1 MARRRQRAAQV
12 AVPSPPPGDY
22 HVHTRFS
29 DGEGEPA
36 QCVERAL
43 ALGLPEIGISD
54 HLTPSVVGGEG
65 DWSIGHECLGE
76 YVGAVRDAGARYPE
90 ITVLLGVEADYVP
103 GAEDELAGLLG
114 AYPFDYVIGGLHYVD
129 GFSFDDPPNRND
141 RRWDDAAS
149 LYRRYYHLVSRAAA
163 SGLFDVVAHLDYV
176 MLWGR
181 RTDADISAAEDE
193 ALAALAAHGVAIEVN
208 TTGALEPAGLMHPA
222 PDLLARA
229 CRLGIPLVFGSDAHE
244 VDQVGWQFD
253 AAVALARQAGYRT
266 CLELSSGVQTPLP

>member
-1 MARRRQRAAQV
+1 M
-12 AVPSPPPGDY
+12 PLPGDY

-43 ALGLPEIGISD
+43 ALGLPEIGITD
-54 HLTPSVVGGEG
+54 HLTPSVLGAEG
-65 DWSIGHECLGE
+65 DWSISHERLDE
-76 YVGAVRDAGARYPE
+76 YVRVVRAAAARYPE
-90 ITVLLGVEADYVP
+90 ITVLLGVEVDYVP
-103 GAEDELAGLLG
+103 GTELELAGLLD

-129 GFSFDDPPNRND
+129 GFSFDDPPNRDD

-149 LYRRYYHLVSRAAA
+149 LYARYYELVSSAAV

-193 ALAALAAHGVAIEVN
+193 ALAAMAAHGVAIEVN
-208 TTGALEPAGLMHPA
+208 TTGTLEPAGRMHPA
-222 PDLLARA
+222 PDLLERAR
-229 CRLGIPLVFGSDAHE
+229 RLGIPVVFGSDAHE
-244 VDQVGWQFD
+244 VEQVGWQFA

-266 CLELSSGVQTPLP
+266 SLELSSGAQKPLP

>member
-12 AVPSPPPGDY
+12 TVPLPPPGDY

-43 ALGLPEIGISD
+43 ALGLPEIGITD
-54 HLTPSVVGGEG
+54 HLTPAALGGQG
-65 DWSIGHECLGE
+65 DWSIRHTCLDD
-76 YVGAVRDAGARYPE
+76 YVGAVRDAAARYPE

-114 AYPFDYVIGGLHYVD
+114 AYPFDYVMGGLHYVD
-129 GFSFDDPPNRND
+129 GFSFDDETTREDP
-141 RRWDDAAS
+141 RWDDAAT
-149 LYRRYYHLVSRAAA
+149 LYRRYYALVSRAAA
-163 SGLFDVVAHLDYV
+163 CGLFDVLAHLDYV

-181 RTDADISAAEDE
+181 RTDGDTSAAEDE
-193 ALAALAAHGVAIEVN
+193 ALAAMAAHGVAVEVN
-208 TTGALEPAGLMHPA
+208 TTGTLDAAGRMYPA
-222 PDLLARA
+222 PGLLGRA
-229 CRLGIPLVFGSDAHE
+229 CRLGIPLVFGSDAHA

-253 AAVALARQAGYRT
+253 AAVSLARQAGYRT
-266 CLELSSGVQTPLP
+266 SLSFSSGVQKPLP

>member
-12 AVPSPPPGDY
+12 TVPAPLPGDY

-43 ALGLPEIGISD
+43 ALGLPQIGISD
-54 HLTPSVVGGEG
+54 HLTPAILGAGG
-65 DWSIGHECLGE
+65 DWSIDHDCLHE
-76 YVGAVRDAGARYPE
+76 YVGAVRAAAARHPE

-114 AYPFDYVIGGLHYVD
+114 AHRFDYVIGGLHYVD
-129 GFSFDDPPNRND
+129 GFSFDDDDAREDP
-141 RRWDDAAS
+141 RWDDAAS
-149 LYRRYYHLVSRAAA
+149 LYRRYYALVSRAAA
-163 SGLFDVVAHLDYV
+163 CGLFDVLAHLDYI

-181 RTDADISAAEDE
+181 RTTVDISAAEDE
-193 ALAALAAHGVAIEVN
+193 ALAAMAAHGVAIEVN
-208 TTGALEPAGLMHPA
+208 TTGTLEPAGRMHPA
-222 PDLLARA
+222 ADLLERA

-266 CLELSSGVQTPLP
+266 SLELSSRTQKPLP

>member
-1 MARRRQRAAQV
+1 VARRRQRAAKV
-12 AVPSPPPGDY
+12 AVLPPPGDY

-36 QCVERAL
+36 EYVERAL
-43 ALGLPEIGISD
+43 ALGLPQIGISD
-54 HLTPSVVGGEG
+54 HLTPAILGAGGE
-65 DWSIGHECLGE
+65 WSIGHDCLHE
-76 YVGAVRDAGARYPE
+76 YVGAVRDAAARYPE

-114 AYPFDYVIGGLHYVD
+114 AHRFDYVIGGLHYVD
-129 GFSFDDPPNRND
+129 GFSFDDDDARED
-141 RRWDDAAS
+141 SRWDDAAS
-149 LYRRYYHLVSRAAA
+149 LYRRYYALVSRAAA
-163 SGLFDVVAHLDYV
+163 CGLFDVLAHLDYI

-181 RTDADISAAEDE
+181 RTTVDISAAEDE
-193 ALAALAAHGVAIEVN
+193 ALAAMAAHGVAIEVN
-208 TTGALEPAGLMHPA
+208 TTGTLEPAGRMHPA
-222 PDLLARA
+222 ADLLERA

-266 CLELSSGVQTPLP
+266 SLELSSRTQKPLP

>member
-1 MARRRQRAAQV
+1 V
-12 AVPSPPPGDY
+12 SLPPPGDY

-43 ALGLPEIGISD
+43 ALGLPEIGITD
-54 HLTPSVVGGEG
+54 HLTPSVLDAEG
-65 DWSIGHECLGE
+65 AWSIGHERLGE
-76 YVGAVRDAGARYPE
+76 YVGAVRDAAARYPE

-103 GAEDELAGLLG
+103 GAEAELAGLLG

-129 GFSFDDPPNRND
+129 GFSFDDEATRQDP
-141 RRWDDAAS
+141 RWDDAAS
-149 LYRRYYHLVSRAAA
+149 LYRRYYALLSCAAA
-163 SGLFDVVAHLDYV
+163 SGLFDVLAHFDYV

-181 RTDADISAAEDE
+181 RTDEDVSAVEDE
-193 ALAALAAHGVAIEVN
+193 ALAVMAAHGVAIEVN
-208 TTGALEPAGLMHPA
+208 TTGTLEPAGLMHPA

-229 CRLGIPLVFGSDAHE
+229 CRLGIPVVFGSDAHE

-253 AAVALARQAGYRT
+253 AAVTLARQAGYRT
-266 CLELSSGVQTPLP
+266 CLELSSGAQKPLP